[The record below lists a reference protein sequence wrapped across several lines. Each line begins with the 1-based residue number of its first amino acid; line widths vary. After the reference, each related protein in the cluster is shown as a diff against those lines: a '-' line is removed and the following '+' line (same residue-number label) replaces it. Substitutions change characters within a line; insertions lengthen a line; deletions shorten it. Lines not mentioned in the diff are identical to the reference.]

1 MIEVTNSGIPQRW
14 AKKDYEGDIVYNVY
28 LKNALTN
35 IVKTDGTKEDVARLM
50 TNNNKQYDTITRDSD
65 GDI

>member
-1 MIEVTNSGIPQRW
+1 MIEVTNAGIPQRW
-14 AKKDYEGDIVYNVY
+14 QKKGYEGDMVYNVY
-28 LKNALTN
+28 LQNALTN

-50 TNNNKQYDTITRDSD
+50 TNNNKQYDTIARDSD